1 MADHDW
7 NEHYVAGELPWDT
20 GEPAPQLVELVEEG
34 VVPPGR
40 ALEVGCGTGTNA
52 IWLAGRGFDVHG
64 VDVSERAIEMAKSKA
79 SAAEGS
85 LELTALDFLH
95 DELPGGPFDFVFD
108 RGVLHTFDDAED
120 RARFAERVAG
130 LLAPGGRWLCIAG
143 STEGPPR
150 EHGPPRRSARDL
162 IEAVEPVLE
171 LVWLRSSALHR
182 GEPSEVMA
190 WVMLSCKRAVP
201 AQPST
206 VREG

>member
-1 MADHDW
+1 MAEHDW

-34 VVPPGR
+34 VIPPGR
-40 ALEVGCGTGTNA
+40 VLEVGCGTGTNS

-64 VDVSERAIEMAKSKA
+64 VDISERAIEMAKSKA
-79 SAAEGS
+79 RSAEGS
-85 LELTALDFLH
+85 IELAALDFMH
-95 DELPGGPFDFVFD
+95 DELPAGPFDFVFD
-108 RGVLHTFDDAED
+108 RGVMHVFDDAAD

-130 LLAPGGRWLCIAG
+130 LLGPGGRWLCIAG

-162 IEAVEPVLE
+162 LAAVEPVLE
-171 LVWLRSSALHR
+171 LVWLRSSALHP

-190 WVMLSCKRAVP
+190 WAMLSCTRSVP

-206 VREG
+206 MRAE